1 MYGAGALERVKNRIR
16 AQKMEVQDMKTLVLG
31 ASGQIGAYT
40 VQDLVEFCG
49 VKDIIASSRKMSN
62 VKKAMDD
69 LKLSNRV
76 AMMEID
82 AHDTDKVLATIKK
95 EKVDSVVNCAWYQ
108 TNLGVMD
115 ACLKGG
121 ATYTDLG
128 GFFDTCLKQIDL
140 SKKWR
145 DAGLNATIGLG
156 STPGMTNVAG
166 AAGAKKLDS
175 VDSIDIVCAWGNT
188 LPVKEA
194 GWPGYSIR
202 TVLDEFTQE
211 SVQWINGK
219 YQKMPIL
226 SGEKDV
232 VMPDPI
238 GKIKA
243 YYIKHS
249 EPATMGKVLNAKN
262 VTFRIGFPLVD
273 MATFMTLKS
282 LGFASETPLEAGGAK
297 VSPLDYLTAMY
308 QKGISEGRGAEPPKE
323 EFEFDIFRVDCA
335 GKKDGMPATVTY
347 FIVTWNDPKRGLS
360 SARDTAVPPAIVAHW
375 QMAGKIKEPG
385 VFPAEA
391 TVDPVPFFKELG
403 KRKIKV
409 EEQITTSTKY
419 Y

>member
-1 MYGAGALERVKNRIR
+1 VSM
-16 AQKMEVQDMKTLVLG
+16 LVLG

-40 VQDLVEFCG
+40 VQDLIEMCG
-49 VKDIIASSRKMSN
+49 EKDVIASSRKMAN

-69 LKLSNRV
+69 LKLGKKV
-76 AMMEID
+76 KLMELD
-82 AHDTDKVLATIKK
+82 ANNTGKVLETIKK
-95 EKVDSVVNCAWYQ
+95 EKVESVVNCAWYQ

-128 GFFDTCLKQIDL
+128 GFFDTCLKQIEL
-140 SKKWR
+140 NKKWK
-145 DAGLNATIGLG
+145 DAGINATIGLG

-166 AAGAKKLDS
+166 AAGAKRLDKLDT
-175 VDSIDIVCAWGNT
+175 IDIVCAWGNT

-219 YQKMPIL
+219 YEKQKIL
-226 SGEKDV
+226 GGETDV

-238 GKIKA
+238 GKVKA

-249 EPATMGKVLNAKN
+249 EPATMGKYLNAKRC
-262 VTFRIGFPLVD
+262 TFRIGFPSSD
-273 MATFMTLKS
+273 MATFMTLRA
-282 LGFASETPLEAGGAK
+282 LGFADTNPVEQYK
-297 VSPLDYLTAMY
+297 VSPLDFLTAMY
-308 QKGISEGRGAEPPKE
+308 QKGISEGRAAPPKE
-323 EFEFDIFRVDCA
+323 KFEYDMFRIDCA
-335 GKKDGMPATVTY
+335 GTKDGMPKTVTY
-347 FIVTWNDPKRGLS
+347 FIITWNDPERGVS
-360 SARDTAVPPAIVAHW
+360 SARDTSVPPSIVAHW
-375 QMAGKIKEPG
+375 QHTKKIKESG

-391 TVDPVPFFKELG
+391 TVDPEAFFVELG
-403 KRKIKV
+403 KRKILV
-409 EEQITTSTKY
+409 DEQITSTKKY

>member
-1 MYGAGALERVKNRIR
+1 MSV
-16 AQKMEVQDMKTLVLG
+16 LVLG

-40 VQDLVEFCG
+40 VQDLIDFCG
-49 VKDIIASSRKMSN
+49 EKDVIASSRRMSN

-69 LKLSNRV
+69 LKLTKKV
-76 AMMEID
+76 KLMELD
-82 AHDTDKVLATIKK
+82 ATETAKVLETVRK
-95 EKVDSVVNCAWYQ
+95 EKVESVINCAWYQ

-128 GFFDTCLKQIDL
+128 GFFDTCLKQLDL
-140 SKKWR
+140 HKKWK
-145 DAGLNATIGLG
+145 DAGINATIGLG

-166 AAGAKKLDS
+166 AAGAQRLDT

-219 YQKMPIL
+219 YEKQRIL
-226 SGEKDV
+226 SGEIDV
-232 VMPDPI
+232 QMQEPI

-249 EPATMGKVLNAKN
+249 EPATMGKYLKAKRC
-262 VTFRIGFPLVD
+262 TFRIGFPASD
-273 MATFMTLKS
+273 MNTFLTLRA
-282 LGFASETPLEAGGAK
+282 LGFADDKPLDPYK
-297 VSPLDYLTAMY
+297 ISPLDFLTSMY
-308 QKGISEGRGAEPPKE
+308 QRGVAQSREAPAKE
-323 EFEFDIFRVDCA
+323 EFEYDMFRIDCA
-335 GKKDGMPATVTY
+335 GKKNGMPLTATY
-347 FIVTWNDPKRGLS
+347 FISTWNDPVRGVS
-360 SARDTAVPPAIVAHW
+360 SARDTAVPPAIVANW
-375 QMAGKIKEPG
+375 QHTKRIKEPG

-391 TVDPVPFFKELG
+391 TVDPWAFFKELG
-403 KRKIKV
+403 KRKIRV
-409 EEQITTSTKY
+409 EEVITSTTKY

>member
-1 MYGAGALERVKNRIR
+1 MSI
-16 AQKMEVQDMKTLVLG
+16 LVLG

-40 VQDLVEFCG
+40 VQDLIEFCG
-49 VKDIIASSRKMSN
+49 EKDIIVSSRKMAR
-62 VKKAMDD
+62 VKQAMDD
-69 LKLSNRV
+69 LKLTKKV
-76 AMMEID
+76 KLMELD
-82 AHDTDKVLATIKK
+82 ANETAKVLETIKK
-95 EKVDSVVNCAWYQ
+95 EKVESVVNCAWYQ

-140 SKKWR
+140 NKKWK
-145 DAGLNATIGLG
+145 DAGINATVGLG

-166 AAGAKKLDS
+166 AAGAKRLDT
-175 VDSIDIVCAWGNT
+175 VENIDIVCAWGNT

-219 YQKMPIL
+219 YEKQKIL
-226 SGEKDV
+226 GGEKPV

-238 GKIKA
+238 GKVKA

-249 EPATMGKVLNAKN
+249 EPATMGKYLKAKR
-262 VTFRIGFPLVD
+262 VTFRIGFPEQD
-273 MATFMTLKS
+273 MSTFQTLRA
-282 LGFASETPLEAGGAK
+282 LGFADDKKMDPYG
-297 VSPLDYLTAMY
+297 VSPLDFLTRMY
-308 QKGISEGRGAEPPKE
+308 QKGVEAGRGAPPKE
-323 EFEFDIFRVDCA
+323 KFEYDMFRVDCE
-335 GKKDGMPATVTY
+335 GKKNGMPMTVTY
-347 FIVTWNDPKRGLS
+347 FIVTWNDPERGVS
-360 SARDTAVPPAIVAHW
+360 SARDTSVPPSIVAHW
-375 QMAGKIKEPG
+375 QHTKRIKEPG

-391 TVDPVPFFKELG
+391 TVEPEAFFEELG
-403 KRKIKV
+403 KRKILV
-409 EEQITTSTKY
+409 DEMITSATKY